1 MKYVND
7 TFCGTYCGA
16 CPTMVETKA
25 GRKVH
30 RTTAIALPLS
40 PSGKHDHPLGI
51 LKNNQ
56 EV

>member
-51 LKNNQ
+51 LMNNQ